1 MHNRILDI
9 SDGGARLRSSL
20 QRLVI
25 ERDQQPDVTIPFD
38 DVAVL
43 MVAHPQVS
51 YSQSVLANLSAAG
64 GVFVTCDERRHPV
77 GMLLPL
83 AGHFTQAE
91 RFAAQAS
98 ASQPVRKRLWQ
109 QIVRAK
115 IRGQAEVLTQVNGSD
130 HGLLAMVSQVRSG
143 DTTNHEAQ
151 AARRYWP
158 HLFGAAFRRIHE
170 SSEQLLSDHDSVDCD
185 DEQQPAVEVNDLSL
199 MSLQNRWLNYGYAVL
214 RAMTARAVCASG
226 LHPSLGL
233 HHHNRYNA
241 FCLADDLMEP
251 FRPVVDLAVV
261 RLFEHHADLWELNRE
276 AKRELLSALTER
288 CLLGGEQRTLFDTL
302 TRAASSLAAA
312 LMDETDVLDLPE
324 SLHAAP

>member
-1 MHNRILDI
+1 MQRILDI
-9 SDGGARLRSSL
+9 SDCGARLRSSL

-25 ERDQQPDVTIPFD
+25 ERDQQPEVTIPFA

-43 MVAHPQVS
+43 VVAHPQVS
-51 YSQSVLANLSAAG
+51 YSQSVLSNLSAAG
-64 GVFVTCDERRHPV
+64 GVFVSCDVRRHPV

-83 AGHFTQAE
+83 AAHFTQAE
-91 RFAAQAS
+91 RFTAQAS
-98 ASQPVRKRLWQ
+98 ASLPTRKRLWQ

-115 IRGQAEVLTQVNGSD
+115 VRGQAEMLTELDGQD
-130 HGLLAMVSQVRSG
+130 HGLLALVSQVRSG
-143 DTTNHEAQ
+143 DPTNVEAQ

-158 HLFGAAFRRIHE
+158 NLFGPTFRRIYEASEQPPESE
-170 SSEQLLSDHDSVDCD
+170 SSGCEEID
-185 DEQQPAVEVNDLSL
+185 QPAVESNECSL
-199 MSLQNRWLNYGYAVL
+199 LSLQNRWLNYGYAVL

-251 FRPVVDLAVV
+251 FRPLVDIAVV
-261 RLFEHHADLWELNRE
+261 RLFEHHADLWDLNRE

-288 CLLGGEQRTLFDTL
+288 CLLGGEQRTLFDAL
-302 TRAASSLAAA
+302 SRVAASLAAA
-312 LMDETDVLDLPE
+312 LMEETDVLDLPE

>member
-1 MHNRILDI
+1 MQHRIVDI
-9 SDGGARLRSSL
+9 SDCGARLRSSL

-25 ERDQQPDVTIPFD
+25 ERDQQPDVTMPFN

-43 MVAHPQVS
+43 IVAHPQVS
-51 YSQSVLANLSAAG
+51 YSQSVLSNLSAAG
-64 GVFVTCDERRHPV
+64 GVFVACDERRHPV

-83 AGHFTQAE
+83 AGHFTQTE

-98 ASQPVRKRLWQ
+98 ASLPTRKRLWQ

-115 IRGQAEVLTQVNGSD
+115 IHGQAEALTQSDGSD
-130 HGLLAMVSQVRSG
+130 HGLLAMLPQVRSG
-143 DTTNHEAQ
+143 DPTNLEAQ

-158 HLFGAAFRRIHE
+158 HLFGPTFRRIYDAIEARSSDE
-170 SSEQLLSDHDSVDCD
+170 SSLDDDD
-185 DEQQPAVEVNDLSL
+185 DEQPAAEVNELSL
-199 MSLQNRWLNYGYAVL
+199 LSLQNRWLNYGYAVL
-214 RAMTARAVCASG
+214 RAMTARAVCAAG

-302 TRAASSLAAA
+302 TRTASSLASV
-312 LMDETDVLDLPE
+312 LMDETEVLDLPE